1 MTLAARCRGSPEG
14 CFESGVTTAGG
25 RGAADGLVSGV
36 LFAAR
41 RQVASSP
48 SGTGWQAGQRA
59 PARRYRRSTWNLGV
73 HMPGARKR
81 RLGSQ
86 KAHDPEELVM
96 SYRRC
101 IQHPGPETPLQW
113 PGLWSE
119 EDVSSP
125 QGSVCDGLPRIR
137 DSKHCRPP
145 DRSIRE
151 PSNPSLGAP
160 GRYRS
165 SVPEGCGAGDGLA
178 SGGLLAARRTTHSSS
193 HQTRAGKRA
202 KAVAERGYRCS
213 TRNLREPGSG
223 LRAVAWAWE
232 RCSKPAQGLS
242 LEHSCASAGSAA
254 ARPSP
259 SSCAPF
265 RVWHPKGTEDARRPL
280 STVSGRLFRIRLGGA
295 RGSRCAALAG
305 RARLRTQEEPRALV
319 QMHVLRA
326 RGHD

>member
-1 MTLAARCRGSPEG
+1 MRLAARCRGSPEG

-113 PGLWSE
+113 PTLWSE

-137 DSKHCRPP
+137 DSKHCRST

-165 SVPEGCGAGDGLA
+165 SVPRAVVRAMVSLQVGCWLLAGSALIISSDAGWQAGQSGCGAWLPVFHVEP
-178 SGGLLAARRTTHSSS
+178 AR
-193 HQTRAGKRA
+193 
-202 KAVAERGYRCS
+202 
-213 TRNLREPGSG
+213 
-223 LRAVAWAWE
+223 AWL
-232 RCSKPAQGLS
+232 G
-242 LEHSCASAGSAA
+242 
-254 ARPSP
+254 AR
-259 SSCAPF
+259 SSCLGLGEVFQA
-265 RVWHPKGTEDARRPL
+265 GT
-280 STVSGRLFRIRLGGA
+280 GG
-295 RGSRCAALAG
+295 
-305 RARLRTQEEPRALV
+305 
-319 QMHVLRA
+319 
-326 RGHD
+326 

>member
-202 KAVAERGYRCS
+202 KAVAERGYRCIHV
-213 TRNLREPGSG
+213 EPA
-223 LRAVAWAWE
+223 RAWLGA
-232 RCSKPAQGLS
+232 
-242 LEHSCASAGSAA
+242 
-254 ARPSP
+254 P
-259 SSCAPF
+259 SSCLGLGEVFQAGTGAELGAQLRVRRIRGSAPLTKLLCAF
-265 RVWHPKGTEDARRPL
+265 PGLASKGDRRRSPSAIDGLRKAVSNQAWWCPRVAVRRPGGTRPPANSGGAACPGPDAR
-280 STVSGRLFRIRLGGA
+280 S
-295 RGSRCAALAG
+295 SRS
-305 RARLRTQEEPRALV
+305 RS
-319 QMHVLRA
+319 
-326 RGHD
+326 

>member
-1 MTLAARCRGSPEG
+1 VSYRIICGSIRCFVGCSGRVQASLRVQLQERTDPRYGMTLAARCCGSPEG

-202 KAVAERGYRCS
+202 KRLRGGATGVPRG
-213 TRNLREPGSG
+213 T
-223 LRAVAWAWE
+223 
-232 RCSKPAQGLS
+232 
-242 LEHSCASAGSAA
+242 CAS
-254 ARPSP
+254 
-259 SSCAPF
+259 
-265 RVWHPKGTEDARRPL
+265 L
-280 STVSGRLFRIRLGGA
+280 A
-295 RGSRCAALAG
+295 RGSEQLPGLG
-305 RARLRTQEEPRALV
+305 RGVPSR
-319 QMHVLRA
+319 H
-326 RGHD
+326 RG